1 MGSPSGKHQSNGVR
15 RLSWLNGFAFSMPLV
30 LLQPICK

>member
-1 MGSPSGKHQSNGVR
+1 MSAYTEYEVR